1 MNLQE
6 KSKELRKDTFKAMY
20 ASGGGHFGGCL
31 SVIEILTA
39 ILYGVMDFSPSSL
52 SDPDRDRMILS
63 KGHAGPALYVA
74 LADLGFF
81 EKERPGELDK
91 NGGRLPKHID
101 RLKVPGVEFSTGPL
115 GQGFSAAGGMALALK
130 SRNSKASVYAIL
142 GDGECDEGQVWE
154 TAMAAANFNLD
165 NFIAVVD
172 KNNCQVD
179 GETKDVMDLGDFPDK
194 WRAFGWNVSECDGN
208 DVDAVLEAISGLVAL
223 KNGRP
228 SVLIANTVKGKGVS
242 FMEGN
247 YRWHSGKLSEE
258 QYMTGLKDLEGV

>member
-1 MNLQE
+1 
-6 KSKELRKDTFKAMY
+6 
-20 ASGGGHFGGCL
+20 
-31 SVIEILTA
+31 
-39 ILYGVMDFSPSSL
+39 
-52 SDPDRDRMILS
+52 
-63 KGHAGPALYVA
+63 
-74 LADLGFF
+74 
-81 EKERPGELDK
+81 
-91 NGGRLPKHID
+91 
-101 RLKVPGVEFSTGPL
+101 
-115 GQGFSAAGGMALALK
+115 
-130 SRNSKASVYAIL
+130 
-142 GDGECDEGQVWE
+142 
-154 TAMAAANFNLD
+154 MAAANCNLD

-208 DVDAVLEAISGLVAL
+208 DVDAVLEAVSGLVAL